1 MGQPGQGEGPGMA
14 GWSGVRG
21 GAFLGRRGRVAGH
34 GRPGVTAK
42 RQPGL
47 PRPAGTRAVPGDMM
61 MDWASPA
68 GGGRGRSVFG
78 GRPRALRGRAGSG
91 LTAVW
96 RELAAVIPIG

>member
-1 MGQPGQGEGPGMA
+1 MADGQV
-14 GWSGVRG
+14 SGG
-21 GAFLGRRGRVAGH
+21 GAFLGGGDGWPATGGR
-34 GRPGVTAK
+34 VTAK

-68 GGGRGRSVFG
+68 SGGCGRSVFG

>member
-1 MGQPGQGEGPGMA
+1 MA
-14 GWSGVRG
+14 GGQVSG
-21 GAFLGRRGRVAGH
+21 AEPSWAAGTG
-34 GRPGVTAK
+34 GRPRAAGVTAK
-42 RQPGL
+42 RRPGL

-68 GGGRGRSVFG
+68 SGGCGRSVFG